1 MLLRRG
7 GLVAAWTPGTPP
19 GPYDTPDIIH
29 DAPLAL
35 RLANPAEARLAD
47 DRGACVH
54 VRLRLGVHHAG
65 TQRREPFSP
74 PSVYYRVYTHHPV
87 ADLNALSPEAYFEDA
102 KRDAEAYARSKSR
115 ARSRLERAREEP
127 RRISDANANLSLIHI

>member
-35 RLANPAEARLAD
+35 RLANPAEAALAN

-54 VRLRLGVHHAG
+54 VRLRLGAPHRPRYRSDVGGDAFAIVN
-65 TQRREPFSP
+65 ENAPAP
-74 PSVYYRVYTHHPV
+74 PSVYTR
-87 ADLNALSPEAYFEDA
+87 
-102 KRDAEAYARSKSR
+102 
-115 ARSRLERAREEP
+115 
-127 RRISDANANLSLIHI
+127 